1 MGSPMA
7 RTMGPMDRRCFLSFL
22 FALFSFLFLSPQ
34 REQQVPLAAACAAGQ
49 TPTHHHHP
57 PPPLPKKGL
66 CWPTADLLATFPHS
80 TAFSAFQSTHSQVQ
94 RWMDL
99 ECPGMLCRRALLKK
113 KFFFGYACPIR
124 CTLKG
129 RGKKE
134 ITHTDITSII
144 IILKS
149 TSDSLNI
156 WIPMRFF
163 LLSCPCFLACWTL
176 CEKL

>member
-113 KFFFGYACPIR
+113 
-124 CTLKG
+124 
-129 RGKKE
+129 
-134 ITHTDITSII
+134 
-144 IILKS
+144 
-149 TSDSLNI
+149 N
-156 WIPMRFF
+156 FF
-163 LLSCPCFLACWTL
+163 LVMHVQLDVH
-176 CEKL
+176 